1 MVRCSSL
8 STAERGLRTVVIAE
22 VMQLSLKADHIDET
36 SGWSELAAHLLRL
49 ALEQEAISKK
59 EVEKAIRNRL
69 FELALISYDEHT
81 GGKGLEALSSVHA
94 LAYGLKHGMFC
105 AEQQRRV
112 RFQNVQVA
120 ATFMHQEL
128 VEIEDVIFNQ
138 LQHWQEYRV
147 EPKQTEAIPLMV
159 PAEYMSP

>member
-8 STAERGLRTVVIAE
+8 STAERGLKTVVIAE
-22 VMQLSLKADHIDET
+22 IMHVSLKANKVDET
-36 SGWSELAAHLLRL
+36 GGWSELSAHLLRL
-49 ALEQEAISKK
+49 ALEQEAVSKK
-59 EVEKAIRNRL
+59 EIQKAIRNRL
-69 FELALISYDEHT
+69 FELALTSYGEHMK
-81 GGKGLEALSSVHA
+81 GKGLEALSSVHA

-120 ATFMHQEL
+120 ATFMHEEL
-128 VEIEDVIFNQ
+128 VEIEDVIFDQ

-147 EPKQTEAIPLMV
+147 EPNQTEAIPLMV
-159 PAEYMSP
+159 PAEYMSH